1 MLSKKK
7 LEEIA
12 TLLGFDIESEQW
24 ENKGWIR
31 LRHGKATQD
40 REWALIIYTE
50 DGFEGAVGKM
60 GEMLLKVGQLI
71 KIQQINSIV

>member
-24 ENKGWIR
+24 ENTGWIR
-31 LRHGKATQD
+31 LRHGKAPQD
-40 REWALIIYTE
+40 RVWARI
-50 DGFEGAVGKM
+50 M
-60 GEMLLKVGQLI
+60 
-71 KIQQINSIV
+71 